1 MEKAGVVRT
10 SGDWGIGE
18 KEAQC
23 PKWFL
28 GIHILD
34 GWVAL
39 LYPQQKKGRTVNFRV
54 SGAAW
59 GDEPPA
65 VGKGFGLNKWNK
77 AVNKVAGA

>member
-1 MEKAGVVRT
+1 MEKAGVIRA

-18 KEAQC
+18 KDAQC

-39 LYPQQKKGRTVNFRV
+39 LYPRQKKK
-54 SGAAW
+54 GA
-59 GDEPPA
+59 P
-65 VGKGFGLNKWNK
+65 
-77 AVNKVAGA
+77 

>member
-1 MEKAGVVRT
+1 MEKAGVVRA

-23 PKWFL
+23 PKWFF
-28 GIHILD
+28 GIHTGD
-34 GWVAL
+34 GTVAL

-59 GDEPPA
+59 GDETPPLA
-65 VGKGFGLNKWNK
+65 RVL
-77 AVNKVAGA
+77 A